1 MANEVILIIDDEP
14 VQRDAIAGY
23 LRKQGYRALV
33 AGDGSEGLAAV
44 RREPVDA
51 VLTDYRMPGMS
62 GFDLLKEIQA
72 LNPEVAVVLMTAYG
86 SVRGAVEAMQSG
98 AFDYL
103 AKPIDLDDLDLV
115 LKRAIER
122 RSLLSENRE
131 LKRQIEGR
139 GRLEGI
145 ISVSPAMEEAL
156 NVAAR
161 TAGSRA
167 TVLLRG
173 ESGTGKEVV
182 ARAIHAA
189 SPRRDR
195 EFVAVNCAALNA
207 NLIESELF
215 GHEKGAFTGADRQR
229 RGRFEQAD
237 GGTLFVDEV
246 AEIPAETQAKLL
258 RAIQERAFERVGGSE
273 TIKVDVRIIAA
284 TNRDLEAMI
293 TDGRFR
299 EDLFY
304 RLNVVSITLPALRNR
319 RADIPPLV
327 EDFVD
332 RYAKENGKPIAGV
345 SREAMDLLMKHSYPG
360 NVREL
365 ENLIERAVVMARGNL
380 LTTDDLPVPLRN
392 AAPSPART
400 TPSAALPDRIEA
412 MEREAISEALRVA
425 DGNQSRAAASL
436 GITERN
442 LRYKMKKYNMKG

>member
-1 MANEVILIIDDEP
+1 MANEVILVIDDEP

-23 LRKQGYRALV
+23 LRKQGYGVRV
-33 AGDGSEGLAAV
+33 AGDGAEGLAVV

-62 GFDLLKEIQA
+62 GFDLLKEVQA
-72 LNPEVAVVLMTAYG
+72 LNPDVAVVLMTAYG
-86 SVRGAVEAMQSG
+86 TVRGAVEAMQSG

-103 AKPIDLDDLDLV
+103 AKPIDLDELDLI
-115 LKRAIER
+115 LKRALER

-189 SPRRDR
+189 SPRRDGV
-195 EFVAVNCAALNA
+195 FVAVNCAALNA
-207 NLIESELF
+207 NLIESEMF
-215 GHEKGAFTGADRQR
+215 GHEKGAFTGAERQR

-237 GGTLFVDEV
+237 GGTLFIDEV

-273 TIKVDVRIIAA
+273 TLKVDVRIIAA
-284 TNRDLEAMI
+284 TNRDLEAMLSE
-293 TDGRFR
+293 GAFR

-304 RLNVVSITLPALRNR
+304 RLNVVAITLPPLRSR

-327 EDFVD
+327 EHFVD

-345 SREAMDLLMKHSYPG
+345 SREAMDLLMKYFYPG

-365 ENLIERAVVMARGNL
+365 ENLIERAVVMARGDL
-380 LTTDDLPVPLRN
+380 LTTDDLPAAIRRATPSPLRT
-392 AAPSPART
+392 PAST
-400 TPSAALPDRIEA
+400 ALPDRIEA
-412 MEREAISEALRVA
+412 MEREAISEALEA
-425 DGNQSRAAASL
+425 AEGNQSRAAVTL

-442 LRYKMKKYNMKG
+442 LRYKMKKYNTKG